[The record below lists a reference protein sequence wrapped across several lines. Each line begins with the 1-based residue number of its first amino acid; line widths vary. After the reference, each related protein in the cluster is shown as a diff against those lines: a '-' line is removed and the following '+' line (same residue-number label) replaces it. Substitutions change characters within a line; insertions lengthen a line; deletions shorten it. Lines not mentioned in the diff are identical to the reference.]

1 MSESGTRLNWLLF
14 DQFYPI
20 VQLQYR
26 DWREVVH
33 AVNSA
38 GIPFIDKECLMK
50 NLLLALTLVT
60 ATPTFAQEPASIV
73 PPEPD
78 RVLRQN
84 YRHADLTAA
93 FSRRFFSFAD
103 ALRKGDILE
112 DLPPPYALLY
122 CDFDRRTISS
132 HYEPGDQTITTC
144 FYNGRAIAEMVNI
157 TN

>member
-1 MSESGTRLNWLLF
+1 
-14 DQFYPI
+14 
-20 VQLQYR
+20 
-26 DWREVVH
+26 
-33 AVNSA
+33 
-38 GIPFIDKECLMK
+38 MK

-78 RVLRQN
+78 RVLRQD
-84 YRHADLTAA
+84 YRVAKINSVQRL
-93 FSRRFFSFAD
+93 FSFAD

>member
-1 MSESGTRLNWLLF
+1 
-14 DQFYPI
+14 
-20 VQLQYR
+20 
-26 DWREVVH
+26 
-33 AVNSA
+33 
-38 GIPFIDKECLMK
+38 MK

-112 DLPPPYALLY
+112 DITPSYALLY
-122 CDFDRRTISS
+122 CDFDQHTVSS
-132 HYEPGDQTITTC
+132 YYEVTNQTLTTC
-144 FYNGRAIAEMVNI
+144 FYNGRNIEEMVDI
-157 TN
+157 TK

>member
-1 MSESGTRLNWLLF
+1 
-14 DQFYPI
+14 
-20 VQLQYR
+20 
-26 DWREVVH
+26 
-33 AVNSA
+33 
-38 GIPFIDKECLMK
+38 MK

-60 ATPTFAQEPASIV
+60 ATPTFAQEPASIS
-73 PPEPD
+73 PSGTD
-78 RVLRQN
+78 RVLRQAS
-84 YRHADLTAA
+84 RPDRIRAIPLLSVADV
-93 FSRRFFSFAD
+93 
-103 ALRKGDILE
+103 LRKGDILE